1 MRGSLIATKLFIPKL
16 RAGFL
21 DRSRLNARLNA
32 GGAAKLTLVSAPAG
46 FGKTTA
52 VVAWL
57 QSRPSGRKA
66 VAWLSL
72 DQRDNQTT
80 TFWSHLIATLQ
91 DAVARMGAS
100 PLEILQ
106 PGDQPDEAV
115 LKSIVNALTAFPD
128 SLDMVLDDYHVVDQ
142 QAVHE
147 GVAFLIERLPPN
159 VHVVMTTRADPPL
172 PLARLRAQG
181 ELVELRAADL
191 RFTTDEIAAYLND
204 AMGLGL
210 SAQDVAALGA
220 KTEGWI
226 AALQLAALSMQGR
239 DDTASFIAGFAG
251 DDHYVFDYLVE
262 EVLQRQ
268 PESVRTFLLETCFL
282 DRLSGP
288 LCDAVTGGR
297 GSKQTLDALYRANL
311 FLVPLD
317 DRREWYRY
325 HHLFA
330 DVLQTQLDAAAIDQL
345 RSLRRR
351 ASDWYEA
358 QGERLE
364 AIRHALAGEDFE
376 RAAGLIELAIP
387 ETQRNRQEATI
398 RDWVRALP
406 DAIVRTRPV
415 LGIGFAGMLA
425 QIGDL
430 QSVEERLRNVEAG
443 LAAIASADP
452 SAHGIVVVD
461 QSQLPRVPAL
471 VELYRAALAQ
481 ARGDPP
487 EIIRHAR
494 RVIEL
499 APREDDLTPASASAL
514 LGSAYWMEGRLQEA
528 RVAWTESRDGLLR
541 LGHVAD
547 TLGVS
552 IALGDINQ
560 ALGQPREAERIFEGA
575 LHRSAVK
582 GGAVLRGTADMH
594 VGLSAIM
601 RERND
606 LEAARRHLAISA
618 ELGESA
624 GLPQYPYRW
633 RVADALLRQDGG
645 DRDGAR
651 RTIDEAQDVYVGDYF
666 PNVQPVAATRARIL
680 IAQGRPEE
688 AVRWQR
694 DAGVGVDDELS
705 YLREYEH
712 ITLVR
717 LLLAQDMKAGL
728 RAIPALTL
736 LDRLL
741 QAAEQ
746 GGRNGSIIELSI
758 LLALASRKN
767 GIDEALHHLVR
778 ALSLAAPEGYVRV
791 FINEGQPIEALLK
804 VAAKRHIGA
813 DYANRLLGAFGPPQ
827 PKPSMHPDLIE
838 ALSERELDVLRLLG
852 SDLGGPEIARELA
865 ISDNTMRTHT
875 KNIYEKLGVNS
886 RRAAVSRAEDL
897 KLLTR
902 RKA

>member
-1 MRGSLIATKLFIPKL
+1 M
-16 RAGFL
+16 
-21 DRSRLNARLNA
+21 

-57 QSRPSGRKA
+57 QSRPSGRNA

-72 DQRDNQTT
+72 DQSDNETT
-80 TFWSHLIATLQ
+80 IFWAHLIASLQ
-91 DAVARMGAS
+91 DAVARIGVS
-100 PLEILQ
+100 PLEVLQ
-106 PGDQPDEAV
+106 PGDQLDEAV
-115 LKSIVNALTAFPD
+115 LRSIVNALTAFPD
-128 SLDMVLDDYHVVDQ
+128 SLDIVLDDYHVVDQ
-142 QAVHE
+142 PAVHE
-147 GVAFLIERLPPN
+147 GIAFLVEHLPPH

-172 PLARLRAQG
+172 SLARLRAQG

-210 SAQDVAALGA
+210 AAQDVSALGE

-239 DDTASFIAGFAG
+239 DDTASFITGFAG
-251 DDHYVFDYLVE
+251 DDRYVFDYLVE

-268 PESVRTFLLETCFL
+268 PESVRAFLLETCFL

-288 LCDAVTGGR
+288 LCDAVTGRR
-297 GSKQTLDALYRANL
+297 GSKQTLDVLYRANL
-311 FLVPLD
+311 FLVSLD

-330 DVLQTQLDAAAIDQL
+330 DVLQTQLDAPAIDRL

-358 QGERLE
+358 QGERFE

-398 RDWVRALP
+398 RDWVRVLP

-443 LAAIASADP
+443 LTAIARSDP

-471 VELYRAALAQ
+471 VELYRAALGQ
-481 ARGDPP
+481 ARGDPS
-487 EIIRHAR
+487 EIIRHAKR
-494 RVIEL
+494 AIEL
-499 APREDDLTPASASAL
+499 APREDELTPASASAL

-560 ALGQPREAERIFEGA
+560 ALGQSREAERIFEAA

-606 LEAARRHLAISA
+606 LEAARRHLERSV

-633 RVADALLRQDGG
+633 RVADSLLRQDGG
-645 DRDGAR
+645 DYDGAR
-651 RTIDEAQDVYVGDYF
+651 RTIDEAQGVYVGDYF
-666 PNVQPVAATRARIL
+666 PNFQPVAATRARIL
-680 IAQGRPEE
+680 IAQGRLDE
-688 AVRWQR
+688 AIRWQR

-712 ITLVR
+712 ITLAR
-717 LLLAQDMKAGL
+717 LLLTKELKAGPKA
-728 RAIPALTL
+728 AIQALPF

-741 QAAEQ
+741 QAAER
-746 GGRNGSIIELSI
+746 GGRNGSIVELSI
-758 LLALASRKN
+758 LLSLASRQS
-767 GIDEALHHLVR
+767 GIDEALRHLVR

-791 FINEGQPIEALLK
+791 FINEGQPMEALLK
-804 VAAKRHIGA
+804 IAAKRHLGV
-813 DYANRLLGAFGPPQ
+813 DYANRLLAAFGPPQ